1 MGKHKKKKREYFI
14 SYAVIVIAPI
24 EAGVGAG
31 ANTKR
36 ENILMMSQK
45 DRSSTMPATS
55 NF

>member
-24 EAGVGAG
+24 EVGAG
-31 ANTKR
+31 VSIEKENTPT
-36 ENILMMSQK
+36 MSQK
-45 DRSSTMPATS
+45 DRSSIMPAIS